1 MWVQWECGVQ
11 IYIYMIMAHQFLM
24 NVLLDTYWSTFD
36 GMRNRFDSIL
46 LWRSFLYKLKCCNEL
61 HANTNENHS
70 LMSLLLAVIALSL
83 IVFIPSALE
92 YTNYI
97 SQRTL

>member
-1 MWVQWECGVQ
+1 
-11 IYIYMIMAHQFLM
+11 MAHQFLT

-36 GMRNRFDSIL
+36 GMRNRFNSIL
-46 LWRSFLYKLKCCNEL
+46 LCRRFLYKLKCCDEL
-61 HANTNENHS
+61 RANINENHS
-70 LMSLLLAVIALSL
+70 IMSLLLAVIALSL
-83 IVFIPSALE
+83 IVFIPSALA